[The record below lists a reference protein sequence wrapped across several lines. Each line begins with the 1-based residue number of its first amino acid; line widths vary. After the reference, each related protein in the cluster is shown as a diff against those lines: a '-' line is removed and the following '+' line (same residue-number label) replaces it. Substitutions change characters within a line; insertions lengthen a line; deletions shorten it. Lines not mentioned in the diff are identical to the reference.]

1 MADKQR
7 GKEFGISKLVK
18 YILYVGSPKILLDVG
33 VGITNITLH
42 TQHSST
48 NTICRLAETH
58 KIQRGKSAYARIKQ
72 LSLKGR
78 KKEVKCVNIEM
89 IIFVLKS
96 FSHFKVEK
104 SSKFPTRQSSKLR

>member
-1 MADKQR
+1 M
-7 GKEFGISKLVK
+7 
-18 YILYVGSPKILLDVG
+18 GSPKILLDVG

-89 IIFVLKS
+89 IIFV
-96 FSHFKVEK
+96 
-104 SSKFPTRQSSKLR
+104 